1 MGHQPV
7 NADLWGLCKNK
18 LMLMRILLFIIFI
31 LSTATIKAQCNYEK
45 DTLKCWMVALVK
57 PGYKTV
63 KVIECKQILEFDR
76 LCKGLVLGYLTLFNR
91 PMVMDDFYILHISNT
106 KIRL

>member
-1 MGHQPV
+1 MKV
-7 NADLWGLCKNK
+7 L
-18 LMLMRILLFIIFI
+18 LLFLLTVAAIS
-31 LSTATIKAQCNYEK
+31 LKAQCNYEK

-63 KVIECKQILEFDR
+63 KVIECKQIMEFDR
-76 LCKGLVLGYLTLFNR
+76 LCKGITLGYLTLFNR
-91 PMVMDDFYILHISNT
+91 PMRMDDFYILHISNT

>member
-1 MGHQPV
+1 
-7 NADLWGLCKNK
+7 
-18 LMLMRILLFIIFI
+18 MRIVLLLFFVV
-31 LSTATIKAQCNYEK
+31 LSFTVSAQCNYEK

-63 KVIECKQILEFDR
+63 KVIECKQIMEFDR
-76 LCKGLVLGYLTLFNR
+76 LCKGITLGYLTLFNR
-91 PMVMDDFYILHISNT
+91 PMRMDDFYILHISNT

>member
-1 MGHQPV
+1 
-7 NADLWGLCKNK
+7 
-18 LMLMRILLFIIFI
+18 MRVFLIAILITVT
-31 LSTATIKAQCNYEK
+31 LSLKAQCNYEK

-57 PGYKTV
+57 PNYKQV
-63 KVIECKQILEFDR
+63 KVIECKQIIEFDR
-76 LCKGLVLGYLTLFNR
+76 LCKGNILGYLTLFNR